1 MKKRKYLKIAQLV
14 CMREDWVVDI
24 QTGVMIGLSMR
35 FLDMVVRHIG
45 QTNIDL
51 QGRINN
57 MPRYI
62 DADILKDLYQPI
74 DGKDYNV
81 NMAIIRANIDD
92 IPTADVQEV
101 KHGKWIPSIDKDGI
115 YEEVCSECGYI
126 EKYNIDPNN
135 DNHPNYCPHC
145 DAKMDGKD

>member
-1 MKKRKYLKIAQLV
+1 
-14 CMREDWVVDI
+14 
-24 QTGVMIGLSMR
+24 
-35 FLDMVVRHIG
+35 
-45 QTNIDL
+45 
-51 QGRINN
+51 

-101 KHGKWIPSIDKDGI
+101 KHGKWEQCGKLEGKTVLKCSQCSQGI
-115 YEEVCSECGYI
+115 TERFSP
-126 EKYNIDPNN
+126 KYF
-135 DNHPNYCPHC
+135 YCPNC
-145 DAKMDGKD
+145 GAKMDGDNK